1 MASIWIDKKFK
12 NTLTDIAEGQAGAG
26 EKPFKNFAFVSVFAA
41 GLAYEKELSKEYKIS
56 SANKSTEI
64 RDATLDSSDYRRF
77 INRLAVAHEGDLSIL
92 AKNEEAKEKRFK
104 IFQNYVN
111 NGLKFFE
118 GYRRKNPTD
127 VDGVNSV
134 TQLLI
139 DQCSKYNI
147 ESSGTELG
155 EVDFD

>member
-12 NTLTDIAEGQAGAG
+12 NTLEDIAEGRAGGG

-41 GLAYEKELSKEYKIS
+41 GLAYEKKLSKEYKMN
-56 SANKSTEI
+56 AKNKSTEI
-64 RDATLDSSDYRRF
+64 RDSTLDQREYQKF
-77 INRLAVAHEGDLSIL
+77 INRLAVAHEGDLSVL
-92 AKNEEAKEKRFK
+92 AKNEEAKEKRFY

-118 GYRRKNPTD
+118 DFRSKNPTD
-127 VDGVNSV
+127 IDGVNSV

-147 ESSGTELG
+147 EFAGTELG